1 MKWYLYIKFIV
12 FFFSPLYVD
21 LFHWNFFF
29 FKFLSK
35 QLYSKENALLWCNF
49 LQFQMKQ
56 IFLYFPST
64 FIIKLIEHTLQ

>member
-1 MKWYLYIKFIV
+1 MKWYLYIKSIVV
-12 FFFSPLYVD
+12 FFLSSLCRFISLK
-21 LFHWNFFF
+21 LFFL
-29 FKFLSK
+29 KFLSK